1 MVMPRIEYWKQFQRR
16 RETHQRWG
24 ERRIV
29 RGLQEQVET
38 ILEVLPEGAAQTLGN
53 LDQLLKTEPLV
64 RAYQDLYGRVGRDFA
79 GRSFTSLEKSVHAN
93 LYTKQIDDEWLQW
106 MRNFAVTEAGSRI
119 QAVSDV
125 TLTRIRRTLEQGVSE
140 GLGIEDIA
148 RRLQS
153 SNAVNRV
160 RGRVI
165 ARTEIISA
173 SNAGSDLGARSTG
186 LNLNKEWIA
195 TPDGR
200 ERETHGEANGQVV
213 GMGELFIVGGQEA
226 KYPGDPNL
234 SAEESIQCRCT
245 HAFIP
250 I

>member
-1 MVMPRIEYWKQFQRR
+1 MQVEYWKQFQRR
-16 RETHQRWG
+16 RDTHQRWG

-53 LDQLLKTEPLV
+53 LDQLLKTDPLV

-79 GRSFTSLEKSVHAN
+79 TRSFSSLEKSHHKFD
-93 LYTKQIDDEWLQW
+93 TKDADDWMEF
-106 MRNFAVTEAGSRI
+106 MRNFAVTEAGRRI
-119 QAVSDV
+119 QDVSNV
-125 TLTRIRRTLEQGVSE
+125 TLRRIRRSLQQGINE
-140 GLGIEDIA
+140 GLGIEQIA
-148 RRLQS
+148 RNLQQ
-153 SNAVNRV
+153 SNAVNRI